1 MAFSVDDASLQG
13 AAISLCVLVIHFS
26 LAGQDVTTFVGW
38 LSEKWSSKQDPWE
51 ERLESAMSESRK
63 HGFFL
68 FTRVVVF
75 CQAGGISY
83 WARSFYLN
91 PCLQESVLFLA
102 TFILYLPFMAIAT
115 RSVHVTTQRVDGC
128 CSLMYGL
135 LMVAYLAVPSIDGVH
150 MDGGVINVQLTGQR
164 FAIAAVVMDTRKSAP
179 WQVLLFFGQIWADFC
194 GQSGLRHPAY
204 SVFLHLVVLT
214 LVLVGSAI
222 LENCVR
228 SNIRP
233 RFDCSDAESLMFS
246 FRRMLR
252 GVCDGEVLLDST
264 FRIHSVSDCL
274 KHLLMTST
282 NLHGQC
288 FEKFL
293 EPEAVAKFRDL
304 IKAST
309 SQQALPEKI
318 STPPCLR
325 ISLLGAANTKVSLD
339 VIHVPIPNLYGSQE
353 FYHLLA
359 LKEDSGARE
368 EEVEARVADSECV
381 GQLLQMKQLAH
392 ANRKSPASEDSATS
406 AASGLPGLLPSVV
419 EVNLLVDTSTE
430 ACDVRQVNLR
440 IARPARGEPS
450 PQTSLRSMVLPTDW
464 VTIQAKLL
472 QYADRQE
479 EASEALQTEQLSALR
494 CRVLERSSSSKYSV
508 AQVVEIFPH
517 KSAVYGIHGAKLW
530 LRLADLVEGSRSRGP
545 LAGRLGQIR
554 EVRKSR
560 PRRTP
565 QEP

>member
-1 MAFSVDDASLQG
+1 
-13 AAISLCVLVIHFS
+13 
-26 LAGQDVTTFVGW
+26 
-38 LSEKWSSKQDPWE
+38 DPWE
-51 ERLESAMSESRK
+51 ERLESAMGESRK

-91 PCLQESVLFLA
+91 PSPQEAIFFML
-102 TFILYLPFMAIAT
+102 TFILYLQFMPIAT
-115 RSVHVTTQRVDGC
+115 RCVPVTTQRVDWC
-128 CSLMYGL
+128 LSLMYGL
-135 LMVAYLAVPSIDGVH
+135 ILVGYLALPSIDGAH
-150 MDGGVINVQLTGQR
+150 MDGNVINVQLTGQR

-194 GQSGLRHPAY
+194 GQSGLRHPSY
-204 SVFLHLVVLT
+204 SVFLHLVVLI
-214 LVLVGSAI
+214 LVLGGSAI

-228 SNIRP
+228 SNIRA

-252 GVCDGEVLLDST
+252 GVCDGEVLLDSA

-293 EPEAVAKFRDL
+293 EPEAIGKFQEF

-309 SQQALPEKI
+309 SQQASARYI

-325 ISLLGAANTKVSLD
+325 VSLLGAASTKVSLD
-339 VIHVPIPNLYGSQE
+339 VIHVPIPNLYGAQE
-353 FYHLLA
+353 SYHLLA

-368 EEVEARVADSECV
+368 EEVEARMADSECV
-381 GQLLQMKQLAH
+381 DQLLQIKQLVH
-392 ANRKSPASEDSATS
+392 ANRPRPESDDSATS
-406 AASGLPGLLPSVV
+406 VASGLPGLLSSVV
-419 EVNLLVDTSTE
+419 EVNLLVDTSAE

-440 IARPARGEPS
+440 IMRPERGEALS
-450 PQTSLRSMVLPTDW
+450 QTSLRSMVLPTDW
-464 VTIQAKLL
+464 ATIQANLL

-479 EASEALQTEQLSALR
+479 EAGEALATQKVSPLR
-494 CRVLERSSSSKYSV
+494 CRILDRSSSKYSV
-508 AQVVEIFPH
+508 ARLVEIFPH
-517 KSAVYGIHGAKLW
+517 KSAVYGIHGGKLW
-530 LRLADLVEGSRSRGP
+530 LRLADFAE
-545 LAGRLGQIR
+545 
-554 EVRKSR
+554 
-560 PRRTP
+560 
-565 QEP
+565 